1 MLATA
6 CLFLISGRIYQLYST
21 KSVYVISLVIF
32 EAGSALCG
40 AAPTSVAFIIGRA
53 ITGLASAGIFTG
65 EMMIILP
72 HIPLRKRS
80 VYTSFFGLA
89 SGVASVFGPLIG
101 GSFTG
106 KV

>member
-1 MLATA
+1 MPATA
-6 CLFLISGRIYQLYST
+6 CLFPISGRIYQT
-21 KSVYVISLVIF
+21 KSIYVISLVIF

-65 EMMIILP
+65 GMMILP
-72 HIPLRKRS
+72 LIPLRKPP
-80 VYTSFFGLA
+80 VYTSLFGLA
-89 SGVASVFGPLIG
+89 SGIASVLGPFMG
-101 GSFTG
+101 GPFTD